1 MPKTEQMST
10 PFSRLNF
17 HHLHYF
23 WAVAKE
29 GQLTR
34 AARHLNIAQSAL
46 STQIR
51 QLELALGQQ
60 LFVRQGRTLVLTE
73 AGRIALAYADTI
85 MATGNELVATLK
97 GGHHA
102 ERQALRVGAVA
113 TLSRNFQRGFL
124 APVFSDSGVALVL
137 QSGTLAELLARLQS
151 HSLDVI
157 LSNRRVHED
166 AENAWRCRRIARQQ
180 VSLVGPKR
188 ASRQAFRFPDDIVDR
203 AMVLPSRDS
212 EIRSAFDV
220 ICEQKGVRVNVVA
233 EVDDMAMLRLI
244 ARETD
249 AVTLVPAV
257 VVLDELRSGV
267 LQEYGVVPTLY
278 EEFYAITIRRQYQ
291 HPMVRQLLERTAE
304 EVLAPV
310 GG

>member
-1 MPKTEQMST
+1 MST

>member
-267 LQEYGVVPTLY
+267 LEEYGVVPTLY

-304 EVLAPV
+304 EVLAPM

>member
-1 MPKTEQMST
+1 MST

-267 LQEYGVVPTLY
+267 LEEYGVVPTLY

-304 EVLAPV
+304 EVLAPM

>member
-1 MPKTEQMST
+1 MTV

-23 WAVAKE
+23 WAVAKD
-29 GQLTR
+29 GQLSR
-34 AARHLNIAQSAL
+34 AARHLNVAQSAL

-51 QLELALGQQ
+51 QLEQQLGQS
-60 LFVRQGRTLVLTE
+60 LFVRQGRSLALTE

-85 MATGNELVATLK
+85 MTAGNELVATMRD
-97 GGHHA
+97 GHHA
-102 ERQALRVGAVA
+102 ERQALRVGAVS
-113 TLSRNFQRGFL
+113 TLSRNFQRAFL
-124 APVFSDSGVALVL
+124 APLFGEDSVSLVL
-137 QSGTLAELLARLQS
+137 QSGSLAELLTRLRA
-151 HSLDVI
+151 HSLDVV

-166 AENAWRCRRIARQQ
+166 ADNAWRCRRIARQQ

-188 ASRQAFRFPDDIVDR
+188 ATRQPFRFPEDIVDR

-212 EIRSAFDV
+212 ETRTAFDLL
-220 ICEQKGVRVNVVA
+220 CEQLGVRVNVLA
-233 EVDDMAMLRLI
+233 EVDDMAMLRLL

-257 VVLDELRSGV
+257 VVLEELHSGE
-267 LQEYGVVPTLY
+267 LEEYGVVPALF

-291 HPMVRQLLERTAE
+291 HPVLRQLLERTAT
-304 EVLAPV
+304 EVLATIE
-310 GG
+310 

>member
-1 MPKTEQMST
+1 MST

-51 QLELALGQQ
+51 QLERALGQQ

-267 LQEYGVVPTLY
+267 LEEYGVVPTLY